1 VQKLLP
7 DVKVFSDCFTFQ
19 QDSLPTRRLK
29 ELVHLFKRETPQ
41 QTSSHRRVA
50 SE

>member
-7 DVKVFSDCFTFQ
+7 DVKMFSDHFTFQ

-41 QTSSHRRVA
+41 QTSPHRRVA
-50 SE
+50 SK